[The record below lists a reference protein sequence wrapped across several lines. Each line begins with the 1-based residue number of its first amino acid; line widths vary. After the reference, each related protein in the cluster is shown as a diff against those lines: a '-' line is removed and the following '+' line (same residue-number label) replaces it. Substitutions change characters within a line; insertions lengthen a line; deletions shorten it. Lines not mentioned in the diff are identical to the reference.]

1 MAKVERAPYANSVM
15 RARFLGPPGGS
26 RSRARFRYTP
36 GVDPIAAIPHRP
48 PVLCI
53 ERLIEADR
61 EHAVSRGIAR
71 GAAPWLIEGLA
82 QTAALLNAKVYGVTG
97 LGMLVQVRRFEIA
110 RAPREGE
117 PLDFRIDLVR
127 RLPPLTLMTGRVQAA
142 DGELVASGELK
153 FYLEGS
159 ED

>member
-1 MAKVERAPYANSVM
+1 MRPLRAATPD
-15 RARFLGPPGGS
+15 RF
-26 RSRARFRYTP
+26 RWAFRYTP
-36 GVDPIAAIPHRP
+36 GMDPIAAIPHRP

-53 ERLIEADR
+53 DRLMHADR

-71 GAAPWLIEGLA
+71 EGEPWLIEGLA

-97 LGMLVQVRRFEIA
+97 LGMLVQVRRFEVA

-117 PLDFRIDLVR
+117 PLDFRIEMVR
-127 RLPPLTLMTGRVQAA
+127 RLPPLTLMTGRVQDA
-142 DGELVASGELK
+142 DGELVATGEFK